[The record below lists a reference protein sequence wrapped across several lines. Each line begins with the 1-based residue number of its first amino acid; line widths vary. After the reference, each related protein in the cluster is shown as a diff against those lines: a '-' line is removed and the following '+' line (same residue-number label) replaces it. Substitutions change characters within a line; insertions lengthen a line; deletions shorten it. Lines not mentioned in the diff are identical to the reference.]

1 MSERGCTFV
10 TWNIFHDLPQFRR
23 LDRRLELIA
32 EAIADARPHLVA
44 LQEVARAAGCGDIGN
59 RLCALVNERCA
70 TAYRIYYA
78 PADGAGEG
86 EYAFD
91 EGVAILSRL
100 PALGTAPDVR
110 KYAAQ
115 VELTTTVAGSRYRLP
130 DDRVAMRLRFR
141 TDGGSD
147 VDFYVA
153 HLTDATEAAGNGP
166 AVRAAQAR
174 ELARWVGESSGA
186 GAAVVA
192 GDFNDAPESEAI
204 RSLVEAGFVDTYA
217 ATGTLPGYTNDRG
230 DLDIESPVASHN
242 QRIDYIFYRQP
253 PGGDSQIIDARLFGQ
268 RPHREPGGGWL
279 WPSDHI
285 GVSTALKL

>member
-10 TWNIFHDLPQFRR
+10 TWNIFHDLPRFRR

-100 PALGTAPDVR
+100 LALGAAPDVL

-115 VELTTTVAGSRYRLP
+115 VELATTVAGHRYRLP
-130 DDRVAMRLRFR
+130 DNRVAMRLRFR
-141 TDGGSD
+141 TDRGSD
-147 VDFYVA
+147 IDFYVA
-153 HLTDATEAAGNGP
+153 HLTDATEGP
-166 AVRAAQAR
+166 RRRANWHDGSANRAARAQPWSPVTSTMR
-174 ELARWVGESSGA
+174 
-186 GAAVVA
+186 
-192 GDFNDAPESEAI
+192 
-204 RSLVEAGFVDTYA
+204 RSLKRYEAWSKRDLSTLTLRWERFLVIRTIA
-217 ATGTLPGYTNDRG
+217 AISISSRRSRHTT
-230 DLDIESPVASHN
+230 SA
-242 QRIDYIFYRQP
+242 
-253 PGGDSQIIDARLFGQ
+253 
-268 RPHREPGGGWL
+268 
-279 WPSDHI
+279 
-285 GVSTALKL
+285 